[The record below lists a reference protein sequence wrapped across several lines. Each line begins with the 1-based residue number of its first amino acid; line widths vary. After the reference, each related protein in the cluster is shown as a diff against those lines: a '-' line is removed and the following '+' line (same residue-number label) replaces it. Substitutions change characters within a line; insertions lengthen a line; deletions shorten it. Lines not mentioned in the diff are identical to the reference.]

1 MAFRDGPIGDRKLPL
16 TWAAAAATLVAVLLA
31 LGLLLT
37 DQRQSAGPAGYG
49 APRSEFDE
57 LMEPVTG
64 VLATPVRWVGEALD
78 YVRGYFFA
86 ASENRQ
92 MKREIAE
99 LQRYKDAAIA
109 LKSVNDRYE
118 ALLKLRTEPP
128 IPSVAARV
136 IADARGPFSNARLA
150 DAGAERGVAVGNPV
164 LSQHGV
170 IGRVIGVTRGASRIL
185 MLTDVDARTP
195 VTVDRTNAR
204 GILVGDGGPYPR
216 LEYVRG
222 RDTVR
227 PGDVLLTSGDGGVYP
242 RGLPVG
248 VASKDLRGAWRS
260 RLYSDGAPIDYVRI
274 LFYRDFAQSID
285 PASLAPGA
293 AMPPLTADEQKSLQT
308 ALTPPP
314 AAGQG
319 ADGSAKPPNSET
331 TTASPE
337 VTTPTALAAP
347 SHAEKAPA
355 AVEAAPIVKS
365 SPRPA
370 VEPRLIAKRAR
381 PAATA
386 PALTSPKR
394 PTAVRAARATRP
406 ISTARAAA
414 PAKAAAAVT
423 PKPKPKPKPAA
434 KRGDFEGLL

>member
-1 MAFRDGPIGDRKLPL
+1 MAFRDGPIGDRKLSL
-16 TWAAAAATLVAVLLA
+16 TWAAAGATLLALLLA

-37 DQRQSAGPAGYG
+37 DQRQSQGPAGYG

-64 VLATPVRWVGEALD
+64 VLAAPVRWVGEALD

-92 MKREIAE
+92 LKREIAE

-150 DAGAERGVAVGNPV
+150 DAGAERGVSIGNPV
-164 LSQHGV
+164 LSQRGV
-170 IGRVIGVTRGASRIL
+170 VGRVVGVTRGASRIL

-195 VTVDRTNAR
+195 VTVDRSNAR

-222 RDTVR
+222 QDAVR

-248 VASKDLRGAWRS
+248 VASKDIRGAWRS

-274 LFYRDFAQSID
+274 LAYRDFAQSID

-293 AMPPLTADEQKSLQT
+293 ALPPLTSEEQKSLQA

-314 AAGQG
+314 PTSQPAPTGPPSPAAGQEV
-319 ADGSAKPPNSET
+319 AAPPIAPAAPPSTSDPRATPKAAPPNS
-331 TTASPE
+331 
-337 VTTPTALAAP
+337 
-347 SHAEKAPA
+347 APA
-355 AVEAAPIVKS
+355 M
-365 SPRPA
+365 
-370 VEPRLIAKRAR
+370 
-381 PAATA
+381 
-386 PALTSPKR
+386 
-394 PTAVRAARATRP
+394 
-406 ISTARAAA
+406 AA
-414 PAKAAAAVT
+414 PAKLRPPPPTARPVGAVKLKKSPGETIAREKVKARTASSPQVVAAKPAAAKKASAPT
-423 PKPKPKPKPAA
+423 KPKPKPAP
-434 KRGDFEGLL
+434 KRAGDFEGLL